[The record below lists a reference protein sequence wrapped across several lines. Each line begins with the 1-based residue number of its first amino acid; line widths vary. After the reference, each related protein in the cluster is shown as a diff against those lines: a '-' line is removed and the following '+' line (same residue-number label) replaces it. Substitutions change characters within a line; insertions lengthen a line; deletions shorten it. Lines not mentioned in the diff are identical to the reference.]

1 MDLLQLYKHLRKKH
15 GKQGWWPLM
24 EGELTYSGESPSNEQ
39 RFEVAVGCVLAQNT
53 QFHPNVEESLKNL
66 HKANM
71 LNPLAIKEI
80 DIDELAK
87 LVEPSGYKNKKAKY
101 LKNLTDFF
109 LSEKEVTRENLLEV
123 KGIGKET
130 ADSILL
136 YAFDELEFVIDKYT
150 KDFLKRNDY
159 YFKDDYDKI
168 KALVEESIPK
178 NITVYKEFHA
188 LIVQEGKVYK
198 SEN

>member
-1 MDLLQLYKHLRKKH
+1 
-15 GKQGWWPLM
+15 M
-24 EGELTYSGESPSNEQ
+24 EGDLIYSGESPSNEQ

-53 QFHPNVEESLKNL
+53 KFQPNVEESLKNL
-66 HKANM
+66 HKANK
-71 LNPLAIKEI
+71 LNPIAIQEI
-80 DIDELAK
+80 SIEELAE
-87 LVEPSGYKNKKAKY
+87 LIEPSGYKNKKAQY

-109 LSEKEVTRENLLEV
+109 LSEKEVTRENLLEI

-136 YAFDELEFVIDKYT
+136 YAFDKLEFVIDEYT
-150 KDFLKRNDY
+150 KRFLKKNDY

-168 KALVEESIPK
+168 KALIEENIPK

-188 LIVQEGKVYK
+188 LIVEEGKAYK